1 MSKLHIFDM
10 DGTLLKGSATLELSR
25 HLGQLKIV
33 NTLEERWS
41 RGELTHLAYWEE
53 CLPLW
58 EGMDDVVIDKTFAA
72 SSWINGIEAVWA
84 DIARRGEHSAVIT
97 QSPQFFADRL
107 LAWGVGTVRGATVCA
122 GVPLDPRMVITP
134 DSKVPIAIELMER
147 LGIAID
153 DCLAYGDST
162 SDIPLF
168 RFLRNTVAVNGTPSL
183 QKIAAA
189 IYEGDNLWA
198 AYTLGRSLLDQDAK
212 VEPDSKA
219 AKQ

>member
-25 HLGQLKIV
+25 HLGQLEIV
-33 NTLEERWS
+33 NVLEERWS
-41 RGELTHLAYWEE
+41 RGEVTHLAYWEE

-58 EGMDDVVIDKTFAA
+58 EGLDDAVIDKTFAA
-72 SSWINGIEAVWA
+72 VSWLNGIEAVWA

-107 LAWGVGTVRGATVCA
+107 LAWGVGTVRGASVYA
-122 GVPLDPRMVITP
+122 GVPPEPHMVITP
-134 DSKVPIAIELMER
+134 DSKVPITIEFMKR
-147 LGIAID
+147 LGVTRD
-153 DCLAYGDST
+153 DCVAYGDST

-183 QKIAAA
+183 RQIAAA
-189 IYEGDNLWA
+189 VYEGDDLWA
-198 AYTLGRSLLDQDAK
+198 AYALGRSLLGQDQKAEQDQ
-212 VEPDSKA
+212 KA
-219 AKQ
+219 AKR

>member
-10 DGTLLKGSATLELSR
+10 DGTLLKGSACLELSR
-25 HLGQLKIV
+25 HLGEIV
-33 NTLEERWS
+33 SEAVNSIEDRWS
-41 RGELTHLAYWEE
+41 RGELSHFGFWEE

-58 EGMDDVVIDKTFAA
+58 EGLDDAGIDATFAA
-72 SSWINGIEAVWA
+72 TSWMNGIEAVWA

-107 LAWGVGTVRGATVCA
+107 LAWGVGTGRGATVYA
-122 GVPLDPRMVITP
+122 GVPLEPHMVITP

-162 SDIPLF
+162 SD
-168 RFLRNTVAVNGTPSL
+168 V
-183 QKIAAA
+183 
-189 IYEGDNLWA
+189 
-198 AYTLGRSLLDQDAK
+198 
-212 VEPDSKA
+212 
-219 AKQ
+219 